1 MKFFILI
8 QQVVTG
14 LLFLTMIFTPL
25 ESLAKGQAGMVDRF
39 GYPVG
44 KTYQYVRPNRTTAPR
59 LVSGGGKL
67 VLRKEAWQALASLKR
82 QAARQGIVLSV
93 VSGYRSSAAQ
103 RQVLKKYGARRAEKP
118 GFSEHNLGTAVDF
131 RGVPFRSRTF
141 LWLLTSGINAGWV
154 PTYYYKRN
162 SRFMREPW
170 HWRYVGN
177 KAARQFYLT
186 WRPQIERD
194 KKLLQKTLKK
204 GRKN

>member
-1 MKFFILI
+1 MTFFRLI

-14 LLFLTMIFTPL
+14 LLFLTMILIPL
-25 ESLAKGQAGMVDRF
+25 ESLAKSQGGIVDRF

-44 KTYQYVRPNRTTAPR
+44 KTYQYVRPNRATAPR
-59 LVSGGGKL
+59 LVSGGKL
-67 VLRKEAWQALASLKR
+67 VLKRAAWQALASLKR
-82 QAARQGIVLSV
+82 QAAKRGIVLSV
-93 VSGYRSSAAQ
+93 VSGYRSPAAQ
-103 RQVLKKYGARRAEKP
+103 RQVLKKYGSHRAEKP

-141 LWLLTSGINAGWV
+141 LWLLTGGINAGWV

-170 HWRYVGN
+170 HWRYVG
-177 KAARQFYLT
+177 KTAARQFYLT